1 MTLFGGLTILCLST
15 QLVIAEDVESPKDDI
30 AAEIRAQGYACDQP
44 RSVTRDAQAAGLLE
58 PNWLPT
64 PDGQSYNL
72 TYRFYGPSQDI
83 VSGEWLPPPLT
94 EQK

>member
-1 MTLFGGLTILCLST
+1 MGRSRSPLHR
-15 QLVIAEDVESPKDDI
+15 ESRQD
-30 AAEIRAQGYACDQP
+30 C
-44 RSVTRDAQAAGLLE
+44 
-58 PNWLPT
+58 PNRTWLPT